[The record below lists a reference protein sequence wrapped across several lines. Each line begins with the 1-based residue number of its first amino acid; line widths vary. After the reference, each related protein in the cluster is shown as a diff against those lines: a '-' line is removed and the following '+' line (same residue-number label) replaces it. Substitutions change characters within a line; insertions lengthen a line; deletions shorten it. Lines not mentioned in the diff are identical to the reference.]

1 MMIIDFEKWYLF
13 SSGQPVHDD
22 DYRFW
27 EMIFSSGQPVHD
39 DDYRFWEMIFS
50 SGQPVHDDDYRFFCS
65 DDYKLR
71 PTHLFE

>member
-1 MMIIDFEKWYLF
+1 MMIIDFEKWYL
-13 SSGQPVHDD
+13 
-22 DYRFW
+22 
-27 EMIFSSGQPVHD
+27 FSSGQPVHD

>member
-1 MMIIDFEKWYLF
+1 
-13 SSGQPVHDD
+13 
-22 DYRFW
+22 
-27 EMIFSSGQPVHD
+27 MIFSSGQPVHD

-71 PTHLFE
+71 PTHICLSSFCQS